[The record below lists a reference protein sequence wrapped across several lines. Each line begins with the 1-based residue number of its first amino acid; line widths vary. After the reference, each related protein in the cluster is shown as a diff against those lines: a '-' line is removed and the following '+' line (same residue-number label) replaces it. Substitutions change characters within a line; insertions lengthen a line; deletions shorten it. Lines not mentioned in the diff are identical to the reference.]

1 LGIWDENLEIHERTM
16 ARNMAMIS
24 CHKFK
29 TERCRKDNNER
40 ISEKATEQERIWV

>member
-1 LGIWDENLEIHERTM
+1 LGIWDENLEIRELWLET
-16 ARNMAMIS
+16 MAMIS

-40 ISEKATEQERIWV
+40 ISGKDTG